1 MTTTEAAPGATR
13 RGWRPWHPPVRLAA
27 PVAPELFRV
36 TVLVP
41 AHDEE
46 EQIAD
51 GLAGLLAQT
60 RRPDRIVVVC
70 DNCSDR
76 TAEIAATVP
85 GVEVVATHGN
95 THRKAGALNQ
105 VLAALLPGTDEC
117 DAVLV
122 VDADSVLD
130 PGFVEAGVARLAAG
144 EVSAVGGTFEGKPGG
159 GFVGMLQRNEYARYS
174 RDVRRQ
180 RGRTLVLTGTATLFR
195 ADLLREVVAAREAGR
210 LPGAPQVYDTR
221 VLTEDNE
228 LTLAIL
234 TLGHGIVA
242 PAGCTLRTEVMP
254 TWRALFRQRLRWK
267 RGALENLVQYGFTR
281 VTAEYWVRQAVA
293 LLGLTVISV
302 YLGSIAWAL
311 STGGSV
317 RIYPLWLAVTAL
329 FALERAVTVHRRGA
343 VMVLLGALLVVEMVF
358 DVFLQVAQAT
368 AFVQAALRTERR
380 W

>member
-1 MTTTEAAPGATR
+1 
-13 RGWRPWHPPVRLAA
+13 
-27 PVAPELFRV
+27 
-36 TVLVP
+36 
-41 AHDEE
+41 
-46 EQIAD
+46 
-51 GLAGLLAQT
+51 
-60 RRPDRIVVVC
+60 
-70 DNCSDR
+70 
-76 TAEIAATVP
+76 
-85 GVEVVATHGN
+85 
-95 THRKAGALNQ
+95 
-105 VLAALLPGTDEC
+105 
-117 DAVLV
+117 
-122 VDADSVLD
+122 VLD